1 MMDSW
6 DLSSVILKRMEW
18 EMLMIVPWFVV
29 SYAALPLMR
38 MTYMMMVSKRLASRS
53 DAKDS

>member
-1 MMDSW
+1 
-6 DLSSVILKRMEW
+6 MEW

-29 SYAALPLMR
+29 SYAALALMS
-38 MTYMMMVSKRLASRS
+38 MTYMMMVSKRLASSS